1 MSKEKDS
8 SKQDSFDLDALHVE
22 LSSKSNQEI
31 QAQIDELKRESDQLD
46 LEIKRESVAKI
57 RAERANKLEASKMR
71 TQSTKNFLAQREGQ
85 QSRCNHR
92 KGGRGQEAV
101 INGTGQAAEFAVIK
115 HRLPHGKFMVLC
127 LRCAKE
133 WHPGYIVGGHVI
145 SVETPGYAEAL
156 NFPTDNTAS
165 GSSTFTFQAA

>member
-1 MSKEKDS
+1 MSKEKNNDS
-8 SKQDSFDLDALHVE
+8 SFDLDALHVE

-31 QAQIDELKRESDQLD
+31 QAQLDELKRESDQLD

-71 TQSTKNFLAQREGQ
+71 TQSTKNFLAQREASQ
-85 QSRCNHR
+85 NRCNHR
-92 KGGRGQEAV
+92 KGGRGADAIQRGE
-101 INGTGQAAEFAVIK
+101 GQAAEYAVVK
-115 HRLPHGKFMVLC
+115 HRLPHGKFFVLC

-133 WHPGYIVGGHVI
+133 WHPGHVVGGFVL
-145 SVETPGYAEAL
+145 SVATPGYAEAL

-165 GSSTFTFQAA
+165 GSSTFTFAPA